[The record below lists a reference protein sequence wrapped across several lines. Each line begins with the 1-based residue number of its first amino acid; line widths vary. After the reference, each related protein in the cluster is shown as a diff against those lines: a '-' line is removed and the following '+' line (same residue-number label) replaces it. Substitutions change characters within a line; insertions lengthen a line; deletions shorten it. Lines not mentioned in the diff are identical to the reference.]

1 MDSYTLELRINDRIG
16 RITFG
21 HPSKN
26 AMTSEMLNKL
36 ADLIDKANESKL
48 CAIVISSEGSSV
60 FCAGANFDELLE
72 LENEKQA
79 TAFFSGFAKVIL
91 AIRRSKAMIIGRVQ
105 GKSVGGGVGLI
116 ASCDYCY
123 ATETASI
130 KLSEIGIGIAP
141 LVIEPVVSR
150 KIGVGAMAEFALNPN
165 EWKNSEWAQNNK
177 LYQSVYS
184 SEVELDKALEEK
196 LHQLATY
203 SPDALSALKYSLW
216 EGTEHYEDLLFKR
229 AEESGKLSLTKK
241 ARSILTAFKNRR
253 NA

>member
-1 MDSYTLELRINDRIG
+1 MDSYTLELKINDRIG

-36 ADLIDKANESKL
+36 ADLIDKANESRL
-48 CAIVISSEGSSV
+48 CALVISSEGSSV
-60 FCAGANFDELLE
+60 FCAGANFDELLG

-150 KIGVGAMAEFALNPN
+150 KIGVG
-165 EWKNSEWAQNNK
+165 S
-177 LYQSVYS
+177 
-184 SEVELDKALEEK
+184 
-196 LHQLATY
+196 
-203 SPDALSALKYSLW
+203 
-216 EGTEHYEDLLFKR
+216 
-229 AEESGKLSLTKK
+229 
-241 ARSILTAFKNRR
+241 
-253 NA
+253 

>member
-1 MDSYTLELRINDRIG
+1 MDPYTLELRIDNRIG

-36 ADLIDKANESKL
+36 AELIDKANESQL
-48 CAIVISSEGSSV
+48 CAIVLSSVGSSV
-60 FCAGANFDELLE
+60 FCAGANFDELLA
-72 LENEKQA
+72 LENEEQA

-91 AIRRSKAMIIGRVQ
+91 AIRRSKALVIGRIQ
-105 GKSVGGGVGLI
+105 GKAVGGGVGLI
-116 ASCDYCY
+116 ASCDYCF

-141 LVIEPVVSR
+141 LVIEPAVSR
-150 KIGVGAMAEFALNPN
+150 KIGVGAMAEFSLNPN
-165 EWKNSEWAQNNK
+165 EWKNFEWAQTNK

-184 SEVELDKALEEK
+184 SEIELDKALEEK
-196 LHQLATY
+196 LTQLSGY
-203 SPDALSALKYSLW
+203 SPDALTALKHSLW
-216 EGTEHYEDLLFKR
+216 EGTEHFEELLFKR
-229 AEESGKLSLTKK
+229 AQESGKLSLTEN
-241 ARSILTAFKNRR
+241 ARSILTEFKNRR